1 MAVTALVPNVL
12 VPAADPSAPRC
23 ARRIT
28 LLKNLVD
35 RPASA
40 IGIVVLLPVFA
51 IVAALVKL
59 TSAGP
64 VLHRRR
70 VVGQYGLQFDAFKFR
85 TMVADA
91 DAILAA
97 NAVLR
102 SAFEVN
108 HKLQDDPRIT
118 PVGRFLRR
126 YSLDELPQLFNVL
139 SGDMWLIG
147 PRMVTAPEL
156 EKYGSHAAKLLSVK
170 PGLTGLWQV
179 SGRQNTS
186 YERRVELDMQYIDN
200 WSPLVDFGILA
211 RTIKTGVRA
220 EGAY

>member
-1 MAVTALVPNVL
+1 
-12 VPAADPSAPRC
+12 
-23 ARRIT
+23 
-28 LLKNLVD
+28 
-35 RPASA
+35 
-40 IGIVVLLPVFA
+40 
-51 IVAALVKL
+51 VAALVKL
-59 TSAGP
+59 SSPGR

-70 VVGQYGLQFDAFKFR
+70 VVGQYGRPFDAFKFR

-97 NAVLR
+97 NAALR

-118 PVGRFLRR
+118 RVGRFLRR

-139 SGDMWLIG
+139 WGDMWLIG
-147 PRMVTAPEL
+147 PRMITAPEL
-156 EKYGSHAAKLLSVK
+156 EKYGAHAPKLLSVK

-186 YERRVELDMQYIDN
+186 YERRVELDLQYIDN
-200 WSPLVDFGILA
+200 WSPLVDFGILV
-211 RTIKTGVRA
+211 RTIRTVVRA